1 MSTIPTIFNEKIT
14 PYTAVGGKERTSSTG
29 ISAIVISNPGY
40 QRRAF
45 FQELEKTGFDNVIS
59 IESSSPHYDI
69 EDMVK
74 RFPFV
79 RFILPEKEISTGE
92 KINLAAA
99 ETESPLFYVLRNDLK
114 IIAGGTARKIAER
127 LSANHESGESGEPK
141 IGFKRLCT
149 VPVILNSRYETLP
162 TLAAPMTHRKKLQTV
177 FFEPHAEGQATL
189 YPFDGIGIYDR
200 LRFIRTGG
208 FDITLKN
215 IYWQFLDFGF
225 RSFLWGEEIA
235 LSSQLKL
242 LCEGNLPVEDRT
254 VEESYKRFYIKN
266 LAPEFR
272 SDYAHLPLYRFLPFM
287 LKTGEDFFSAWEE
300 FSEGRKWVIR
310 NKFRWRCDAH
320 SVIKNW
326 DNISAPQASQ
336 STKVMTGVSGIVL
349 KHASMIGS

>member
-1 MSTIPTIFNEKIT
+1 MNTIPTIFNEKIT
-14 PYTAVGGKERTSSTG
+14 PYTAVGGKERISSNG
-29 ISAIVISNPGY
+29 ISAIVLNNPGF

-79 RFILPEKEISTGE
+79 RFILPEKEITIGE

-99 ETESPLFYVLRNDLK
+99 EIESPLFFVLRNDLK

-127 LSANHESGESGEPK
+127 LSAGHDNVEEESK
-141 IGFKRLCT
+141 NGFKRLCT
-149 VPVILNSRYETLP
+149 VPVILNSRYESLP
-162 TLAAPMTHRKKLQTV
+162 TLVAPMTHRKKMQTV
-177 FFEPHAEGQATL
+177 FFEPHTEGHLTL

-200 LRFIRTGG
+200 MRFIRTGG

-215 IYWQFLDFGF
+215 AYWQFMDFGF

-235 LSSQLKL
+235 LSLQLKL
-242 LCEGNLPVEDRT
+242 LFEGNLPIEDRT

-266 LAPEFR
+266 LAPVFR

-287 LKTGEDFFSAWEE
+287 FKTGEDIFTAWEE
-300 FSEGRKWVIR
+300 FAEGRKWVTK
-310 NKFRWRCDAH
+310 NKFRWKCDAH
-320 SVIKNW
+320 AATKNW
-326 DNISAPQASQ
+326 DNISASQ
-336 STKVMTGVSGIVL
+336 SAQLIKVMTGASGIVL
-349 KHASMIGS
+349 KHELV